1 MQKEPSTMRRLLPS
15 FVTAVLLGL
24 AWTPS
29 ASAQQSVDFYLG
41 GFVPDAMD
49 ARGPDDV
56 LFQNSSFLSTF
67 NSVNGIDISELNGF
81 TFGGDYL
88 IGIGRFAEVGGGIGY
103 YQRSIGT
110 YYTNLV
116 NDNGTEIVQ
125 ELKLRIVPLNATV
138 RLLPLGHRN
147 GFEPYVG
154 AGVGIFLWRY
164 SETGQFVDTN
174 SNVFNG
180 TFSGSGAQV
189 GPMVLGGVRF
199 PVGPFG
205 VGGEVRWQDAKA
217 TLPADQGF
225 AGPKI
230 DLGGFNYLFTMTFR
244 F

>member
-1 MQKEPSTMRRLLPS
+1 MRRPLPI
-15 FVTAVLLGL
+15 FALAILLGFI
-24 AWTPS
+24 WTPS
-29 ASAQQSVDFYLG
+29 ASAQQSVDFYMG
-41 GFVPDAMD
+41 GFVRIRWTRADPTTC
-49 ARGPDDV
+49 
-56 LFQNSSFLSTF
+56 SSRTVRSLSTF
-67 NSVNGIDISELNGF
+67 NSVNGIDVSELNGF

-164 SETGQFVDTN
+164 SETGQFVDLN
-174 SNVFNG
+174 NNVFNG
-180 TFSGSGAQV
+180 TFSGSGAEV

-205 VGGEVRWQDAKA
+205 IGGEVRWQDAKA

>member
-1 MQKEPSTMRRLLPS
+1 MRRLFPTL
-15 FVTAVLLGL
+15 TIAILLGF
-24 AWTPS
+24 AWISS
-29 ASAQQSVDFYLG
+29 ASAQQSVDFYMG

-49 ARGPDDV
+49 ARGADDV
-56 LFQNSSFLSTF
+56 LFQNSAFLSTF
-67 NSVNGIDISELNGF
+67 NRANGIDIDEFAGF

-88 IGIGRFAEVGGGIGY
+88 IAIGRFAEVGGGIGY
-103 YQRSIGT
+103 YQRT
-110 YYTNLV
+110 VPAYYTNLV
-116 NDNGTEIVQ
+116 NANGTEIIQ
-125 ELKLRIVPLNATV
+125 DLKLRIVPLNATV

-174 SNVFNG
+174 NNIFNG
-180 TFSGSGAQV
+180 SFAGSGAEV
-189 GPMVLGGVRF
+189 GPVVLGGVRF
-199 PVGPFG
+199 PIGPFG

>member
-1 MQKEPSTMRRLLPS
+1 MRRLLPT
-15 FVTAVLLGL
+15 FTIALLLGF
-24 AWTPS
+24 AWTRS
-29 ASAQQSVDFYLG
+29 ASAQQSVDFYMG
-41 GFVPDAMD
+41 GFIPAPMD

-56 LFQNSSFLSTF
+56 LFQNSAFLSTF
-67 NSVNGIDISELNGF
+67 NRVNGIDISEFNGF

-88 IGIGRFAEVGGGIGY
+88 ISVGQFAEVGGGIGY
-103 YQRSIGT
+103 YQRT
-110 YYTNLV
+110 VPAYYTNLV
-116 NDNGTEIVQ
+116 NANGTEIIQ
-125 ELKLRIVPLNATV
+125 DLKLRIVPLSATV

-164 SETGQFVDTN
+164 SETGQFVDAN
-174 SNVFNG
+174 NNIFNG
-180 TFSGSGAQV
+180 NFVGSGAEV
-189 GPMVLGGVRF
+189 GPVVLGGVRF

-217 TLPADQGF
+217 TLPADQFF

>member
-1 MQKEPSTMRRLLPS
+1 MRRLLPTIS
-15 FVTAVLLGL
+15 LSVLLGL
-24 AWTPS
+24 LWTS
-29 ASAQQSVDFYLG
+29 NASAQQAVDFYMG
-41 GFVPDAMD
+41 GFVPDTMD
-49 ARGPDDV
+49 ARGPSDV

-67 NSVNGIDISELNGF
+67 NSVNGIDMGQFAGF

-88 IGIGRFAEVGGGIGY
+88 ISVGRFAEVGGGIGY
-103 YQRSIGT
+103 YQRTVPT

-125 ELKLRIVPLNATV
+125 DLKLRIVPLNATV
-138 RLLPLGHRN
+138 RLLPLGHRH

-164 SETGQFVDTN
+164 SETGQFVDN
-174 SNVFNG
+174 NNDIFNG
-180 TFSGSGAQV
+180 NFVGSGAEV
-189 GPMVLGGVRF
+189 GPEVLGGVRF

-205 VGGEVRWQDAKA
+205 AGFEVRWQDATA

-225 AGPKI
+225 AGPKV
-230 DLGGFNYLFTMTFR
+230 DLGGFNYLFTMTFK